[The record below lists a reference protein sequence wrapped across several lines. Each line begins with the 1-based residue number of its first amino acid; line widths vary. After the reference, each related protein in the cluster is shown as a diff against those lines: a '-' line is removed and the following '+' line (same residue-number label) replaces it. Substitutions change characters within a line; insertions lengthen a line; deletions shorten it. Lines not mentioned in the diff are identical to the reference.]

1 MLMGSHA
8 LDGWW
13 ARHKRREPMHMKK
26 IILGAMLTA
35 LAACGVGEATVSDLG
50 KDTPVSGTGMSWE
63 QFRAQVK
70 VVPTTGAFIADGDTT
85 FASEKLLREFYE
97 MNVQEG
103 QLIVNR
109 IGNADDK
116 WADSKKMALTYC
128 VSNTFPSARKTQVIN
143 AMAEATAAWE
153 AAAAVNFDYVP
164 AQDANCTNSNNNVI
178 FNVVPINVNGQYIA
192 ASFFPSDTRA
202 NRVLNIDN
210 SAFTDTSLNF
220 VGVLRHELGH
230 TLGFRHEH
238 TRPEAGATS
247 CFEDNNWRALTSY
260 DSSSVMHYP
269 QCNGTGSFD
278 DLSLTALDKQ
288 GVAALYGASGTG
300 GGSGSTGGGSG
311 STGGGS
317 GSTGGGSGSGTAT
330 TENFTGSV
338 AKNATKA
345 YGPFAVTAG
354 TDFTAAMTGTGDADL
369 YVRFG
374 ASPTASTYNCRPY
387 LNGSNETCDLTVPVG
402 QTQAYILISGYAAAT
417 YQLAVTYTKSGGT
430 TTPPS
435 SGTPKTATASGSV
448 AKNQFVQVPAVSVL
462 GGSALKVTMT
472 GTGDADLY
480 VRFDSAPTLTA
491 FDCRPYTTGSAETC
505 TLTVPASATKAYV
518 GVNGYQAGTYSITTN
533 YVAP

>member
-1 MLMGSHA
+1 
-8 LDGWW
+8 
-13 ARHKRREPMHMKK
+13 MKK
-26 IILGAMLTA
+26 VILGAMLSV
-35 LAACGVGEATVSDLG
+35 LAACGMGEATVSDLG
-50 KDTPVSGTGMSWE
+50 QDTPVSGTGMTWE

-116 WADSKKMALTYC
+116 WSDSKKMSLTYC
-128 VSNTFPSARKTQVIN
+128 VSNSFPSARKTQVIN

-153 AAAAVNFDYVP
+153 AAAAVNYDYVP
-164 AQDANCTNSNNNVI
+164 AQDGNCTNSNNNVV

-210 SAFTDTSLNF
+210 SAFTDSSLNF

-247 CFEDNNWRALTSY
+247 CYEDNNWRALTSY
-260 DSSSVMHYP
+260 DSASVMHYP

-288 GVAALYGASGTG
+288 GAAALYGAGNAG

-311 STGGGS
+311 STGGGT
-317 GSTGGGSGSGTAT
+317 GSTGGGSGSTGGGTGSTGGGTGSAQT
-330 TENFTGSV
+330 TETFTASG
-338 AKNATKA
+338 AKGANKT

-354 TDFTAAMTGTGDADL
+354 TDFSVVMTGTGDADL

-374 ASPTASTYNCRPY
+374 ATPTASSYNCRPY
-387 LNGSNETCDLTVPVG
+387 LNGSNESCDLTVPTG
-402 QTQAYILISGYAAAT
+402 QTQAYILVNGYAAAT
-417 YQLAVTYTKSGGT
+417 FSLTVTYTKSGGT
-430 TTPPS
+430 TPPS
-435 SGTPKTATASGSV
+435 TGTAKTATASGSV
-448 AKNQFVQVPAVSVL
+448 AKGQLVQVAPVTVL
-462 GGSALKVTMT
+462 GGTALKVTMT
-472 GTGDADLY
+472 GSGDPDLY
-480 VRFDSAPTLTA
+480 VRFDNAPTLTT
-491 FDCRPYTTGSAETC
+491 FDCRPYTTGASETC
-505 TLTVPASATKAYV
+505 SLTVPATATKAYV
-518 GVNGYQAGTYSITTN
+518 AVNGYQAGTYSITTN